1 MGKQQETIT
10 FKAKLAKKIET
21 GVGGA
26 VLGCAVS
33 PDDSIAASCSADNK
47 ILLWDIETGG
57 CIGTLEG
64 HTAEVTACSFGND
77 LLASGDKNGTII
89 LWKYKE
95 QKRASRIVVHQDRIN
110 NVVISPNSNFLAS
123 CSEDGTGRVFAIQ
136 GGEGEFIQG
145 LQSRILEGHTA
156 AVNDIAFSADSQ
168 AVVTCSNDGHSKIY
182 DTVTGECLITLEG
195 HGGKILKCG
204 FKRDGRQI
212 VTMTRMCV
220 SIWSI
225 SKRQVAWEIED
236 KEGNGFQTLCMHPTS
251 SMFLLVGMDGTIC
264 GYSMSTKSQVCQAK
278 SASIHSYSSSGHNG
292 PVMQCQFSG
301 SGQRAITGGIDGKIL
316 IWV

>member
-1 MGKQQETIT
+1 MGKSAPETIT

-21 GVGGA
+21 GVTGSI
-26 VLGCAVS
+26 LGCAVS
-33 PDDSIAASCSADNK
+33 PDDSMAASCASDNK
-47 ILLWDIETGG
+47 ILLWDLESGA
-57 CIGTLEG
+57 CIGSLEG
-64 HTAEVTACSFGND
+64 HSAEVTSCSFGD
-77 LLASGDKNGTII
+77 EILASGDKSGTII
-89 LWKYKE
+89 LWKYRE
-95 QKRASRIVVHQDRIN
+95 QKRASRIVVHGGAVN

-145 LQSRILEGHTA
+145 LQSRMLEGHGG
-156 AVNDIAFSADSQ
+156 AVNDIAFSSDSQ
-168 AVVTCSNDGHSKIY
+168 AVVTCSNDGHCKIW
-182 DTVTGECLITLEG
+182 DTVSGECLITLEG

-220 SIWSI
+220 SVWSI

-264 GYSMSTKSQVCQAK
+264 GYSMSTKSQVCQAT
-278 SASIHSYSSSGHNG
+278 SGHAG
-292 PVMQCQFSG
+292 PVLQCQFSG
-301 SGQRAITGGIDGKIL
+301 SGNKAITGGIDGKVL